1 MQREFGPKN
10 FNRTPLKGYGGYQRG
25 WLQERPYSTPA
36 EQGRQWARQEK
47 RDYQEAYGEFEHQ
60 HTSVDVLV
68 REPVGNKDLPIF
80 AYKDQIIEAINNNQL
95 VIIQAET
102 GSGKSTQVPQ
112 FIAESGRRSIQTQ
125 PRRIAA
131 RQVSERI
138 GEELMAVWPDVP
150 REVSAYH
157 TAEKNTSTED
167 TISKNVTDGTLLAQE
182 SNGHREWEDDDEEPV
197 VILDE
202 VHEWGMN
209 VEMELGF
216 VYRELMNN
224 PRRKFVIQ
232 SATLDAKALQEF
244 FASALDGVLPPVIEV
259 PGRAYP
265 VEKQEFPKQ
274 TAVQRALVRAQE
286 MHALDVAQ
294 RRDDFSGEIMPTG
307 FAVTAPGTREIK
319 DFIDE
324 IRAGLPPEIAATA
337 VILPLHSKMPDAQQ
351 DMVMRTDYPGIK
363 IIVTTNV
370 MKTSLTVP
378 GLAGVIDCGYA
389 RHEDIDEE
397 YKQNLP
403 LYVTS
408 KADCLQWA
416 GRAGRIAPGWY
427 DLVKMNEDMPF
438 VSFADRDEYE
448 KPASQRLDPINEVLM
463 TASMGID
470 FSDWKIP
477 HPVRKDVVDYA
488 KESLRILGAL
498 DDDNKI
504 TAIGR
509 RMREFPLSAVS
520 ARMMVEA
527 DQYSQRVRSYMAAIV
542 SAQEVGGLPLFTQS
556 NSRRWKDLVL
566 DRDSDLIAQ
575 LDIFSAVQHEENQT
589 KLQQLDLDV
598 KNVERA
604 RETYWR
610 TIRKADGLF
619 EDLIPPSQEECE
631 QIKSCIYAGMQD
643 GIYQFA
649 GEGMYE
655 GVGTRDRQRRS
666 LSNRSVVMGKHAL
679 VAGNGRQIE
688 KYTKGV
694 KQTKEILES
703 VTVVND
709 IRALGRSA
717 LRQSEWRPTGDIVW
731 HNGRPQ
737 RLVRQHLNGVDL
749 GMVESVPAQPDS
761 EVREFLIAHAL
772 ENPGFEQ
779 RRLREIK
786 KELERLNHLTY
797 ESVPQLTQ
805 DALIGFLHEATPIG
819 LLDAPMIDVNLQ
831 LMNIQRDRYI
841 SDEDRQRIIENAP
854 TTIATGTG
862 NLTIHYQNGRPVVH
876 RYDEPTVLGFAGE
889 FRLPDGRE
897 IYFVRNRREYTLTE
911 LKQVTS
917 KK

>member
-10 FNRTPLKGYGGYQRG
+10 YNRTPVKGYETPSRFNIPVQKTLYVSPAQRG
-25 WLQERPYSTPA
+25 A
-36 EQGRQWARQEK
+36 QWARNERK
-47 RDYQEAYGEFEHQ
+47 DYEEAYGEFDHSR
-60 HTSVDVLV
+60 TLVSVME
-68 REPVGNKDLPIF
+68 REPVGNPELPIF
-80 AYKDQIIEAINNNQL
+80 AYKEQIIESVNNNQL
-95 VIIQAET
+95 TIIQAET
-102 GSGKSTQVPQ
+102 GGGKSTQVPQ
-112 FIAESGRRSIQTQ
+112 FLAEAGYKTTQTQ
-125 PRRIAA
+125 PRRLAA

-138 GEELMAVWPDVP
+138 GVELMECWPDAP
-150 REVSAYH
+150 REISAYH
-157 TAEKNTSTED
+157 TAEKNTCTED
-167 TISKNVTDGTLLAQE
+167 TISRNVTDGLLLAQD
-182 SNGHREWEDDDEEPV
+182 SGVRGRQVDDKEAT
-197 VILDE
+197 IIDE

-216 VYRELMNN
+216 VYRQLIEN
-224 PRRKFVIQ
+224 PERRFVIQ
-232 SATLDAKALQEF
+232 SATLDKEALQEF
-244 FASALDGVLPPVIEV
+244 FAPALGGVLPPVIEV

-265 VEKQEFPKQ
+265 VEKQEFSQQ
-274 TAVQRALVRAQE
+274 TVVQRALIRAQE
-286 MHALDVAQ
+286 MHALDTAQ
-294 RRDDFSGEIMPTG
+294 RRDDFDGEVMPTG
-307 FAVTAPGTREIK
+307 FAVTAPGKREIK

-337 VILPLHSKMPDAQQ
+337 VILPLDSKMPNAEQ

-378 GLAGVIDCGYA
+378 GLAGVVDCGYA
-389 RHEDIDEE
+389 RHEDLDAG

-416 GRAGRIAPGWY
+416 GRAGRLAPGWY

-438 VSFADRDEYE
+438 VPFAERDEYE
-448 KPASQRLDPINEVLM
+448 KPASQRIDPIDEVLM

-477 HPVRKDVVDYA
+477 HPVKKDVVEYA

-498 DDDNKI
+498 DEDNKI

-527 DQYSQRVRSYMAAIV
+527 DQYSQQVRSYMAAIV
-542 SAQEVGGLPLFTQS
+542 GAQEAGGLPLFTQD
-556 NSRRWKDLVL
+556 NGRRWKDLVR

-575 LDIFSAVQHEENQT
+575 LDIFTAIQHENNQT

-619 EDLIPPSQEECE
+619 EELIPPSQEECA
-631 QIKSCIYAGMQD
+631 QIKCCIYAGMTD
-643 GIYQFA
+643 GMYQFA
-649 GEGMYE
+649 GEGMYQ
-655 GVGTRDRQRRS
+655 GIGTRDRERRS

-688 KYTKGV
+688 KYIKGV
-694 KQTKEILES
+694 QQTKEILES
-703 VTVVND
+703 VTVVDD
-709 IRALGRSA
+709 IRALGKSA
-717 LRQSEWRPTGDIVW
+717 LKQSEWRPTGDIVW

-737 RLVRQHLNGVDL
+737 RIVRQHLNGVDI
-749 GMVESVPAQPDS
+749 GMVESIPAQPDL
-761 EVREFLIAHAL
+761 EVQKFLIDYVL

-779 RRLREIK
+779 RRIREIK
-786 KELERLNHLTY
+786 RELERLNHLTY
-797 ESVPQLTQ
+797 EDIPQLTQ
-805 DALIGFLHEATPIG
+805 DELIGFLREATPVG

-831 LMNIQRDRYI
+831 LMDIQRQRYI
-841 SDEDRQRIIENAP
+841 SDEDYQRIIDSAP
-854 TTIATGTG
+854 SHIPTGTG
-862 NLTIHYQNGRPVVH
+862 NLAIHYQNGKPIVRK
-876 RYDEPTVLGFAGE
+876 YDLRTVLSFSE
-889 FRLPDGRE
+889 DFRLQDGRE
-897 IYFVRNRREYTLTE
+897 IYFVHNRREYTLRE
-911 LKQVTS
+911 LKRAIFEA
-917 KK
+917 

>member
-10 FNRTPLKGYGGYQRG
+10 YNRTPVKGYEAPPRFTIQKS
-25 WLQERPYSTPA
+25 PYVSPV
-36 EQGRQWARQEK
+36 EQGSQWARKERK
-47 RDYQEAYGEFEHQ
+47 EYEEAYGEFETPQ
-60 HTSVDVLV
+60 AAVAVIE
-68 REPVGNKDLPIF
+68 RGPVGNPDLPITS
-80 AYKDQIIEAINNNQL
+80 YQDEIIHSVINNQL
-95 VIIQAET
+95 TIIKAKT

-112 FIAESGRRSIQTQ
+112 FLAAAGFKSKQTQ

-131 RQVSERI
+131 RQVAERI
-138 GEELMAVWPDVP
+138 SDELMQAWPDAP
-150 REVSAYH
+150 RAIAAYH
-157 TAEKNTSTED
+157 TAEKNTCTED
-167 TISKNVTDGTLLAQE
+167 TITSNVTDGLLLAQE
-182 SNGHREWEDDDEEPV
+182 SNEYGKPDNDDET
-197 VILDE
+197 VIIIDE

-216 VYRELMNN
+216 VYRQLMEN
-224 PRRKFVIQ
+224 PKRRFVIQ
-232 SATLDAKALQEF
+232 SATLNGEELQEF
-244 FASALDGVLPPVIEV
+244 FASALGGVLPTLIEV

-265 VEKQEFPKQ
+265 VEQKEFSKQ
-274 TAVQRALVRAQE
+274 TVVQRALIRAQE

-294 RRDDFSGEIMPTG
+294 RRADFDGEVMPTG
-307 FAVTAPGTREIK
+307 FAVTAPGVREIK

-324 IRAGLPPEIAATA
+324 IRASLPPEIAATA
-337 VILPLHSKMPDAQQ
+337 AILPLHSKMPNVQQ

-363 IIVTTNV
+363 IIVATNV

-389 RHEDIDEE
+389 RHEDLDAN

-403 LYVTS
+403 LTVTS

-416 GRAGRIAPGWY
+416 GRAGRLAPGWY

-438 VSFADRDEYE
+438 VAFNDRDEYE
-448 KPASQRLDPINEVLM
+448 KPASQRIDPIDQVLM

-477 HPVRKDVVDYA
+477 HPVRKDVVNYA

-498 DDDNKI
+498 DEDNKI

-527 DQYSQRVRSYMAAIV
+527 DQYSQQVRSYMAAIV
-542 SAQEVGGLPLFTQS
+542 SAQEVGGLPLFTQDTG
-556 NSRRWKDLVL
+556 RRWKALVN

-575 LDIFSAVQHEENQT
+575 LDIFTAIQHENNQT

-610 TIRKADGLF
+610 TLRKADGTF
-619 EDLIPPSQEECE
+619 DELIPPSQEECA
-631 QIKSCIYAGMQD
+631 QIKSCIYAGMSD
-643 GIYQFA
+643 NMYQFA
-649 GEGMYE
+649 GEGTYQ
-655 GVGTRDRQRRS
+655 GIGTRDHEQRS
-666 LSNRSVVMGKHAL
+666 LSNRSIVMGKHAL

-694 KQTKEILES
+694 AQTKEILES
-703 VTVVND
+703 VTVVDD
-709 IRALGRSA
+709 IRALGKSA
-717 LRQSEWRPTGDIVW
+717 LMQSEWHPTGDIVW

-737 RLVRQHLNGVDL
+737 RIVRQHLNGVDI
-749 GMVESVPAQPDS
+749 GTIESIPAQPDAELQS
-761 EVREFLIAHAL
+761 FLIDHAL
-772 ENPGFEQ
+772 QNPGFEQ

-786 KELERLNHLTY
+786 KELELLNHLTY
-797 ESVPQLTQ
+797 DDVPQLTQ
-805 DALIGFLHEATPIG
+805 DNLIAFLRSATPIG

-831 LMNIQRDRYI
+831 LMNIQRQQYI
-841 SDEDRQRIIENAP
+841 SDADRQRIIDSAP
-854 TTIATGTG
+854 SHISTGTG
-862 NLTIHYQNGRPVVH
+862 SLAIHYQNGRPVV
-876 RYDEPTVLGFAGE
+876 RKYDLRTVLGFSTSPS
-889 FRLPDGRE
+889 LPDGRE
-897 IYFVRNRREYTLTE
+897 IFFVHNRREYRLEE
-911 LKQVTS
+911 LKQVTRAE
-917 KK
+917 